1 MVTVDYKGL
10 IEKQLMIKYYL
21 IKHLILLKIRNM
33 MGINVDLFPWFRN
46 ILIKRLMVEQLKMTL
61 HPIRIS

>member
-10 IEKQLMIKYYL
+10 IEKQLMIKYYV

-33 MGINVDLFPWFRN
+33 MGIKVDLLPWFRN
-46 ILIKRLMVEQLKMTL
+46 ILIKRLMVESEK
-61 HPIRIS
+61 